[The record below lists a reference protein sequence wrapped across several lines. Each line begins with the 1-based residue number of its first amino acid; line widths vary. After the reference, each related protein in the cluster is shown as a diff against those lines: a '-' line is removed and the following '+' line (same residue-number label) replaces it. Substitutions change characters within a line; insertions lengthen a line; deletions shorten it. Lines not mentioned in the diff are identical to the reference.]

1 MAYQARVDQNSFP
14 LILNGVGYLYDNAG
28 LVASGTRTVA
38 LAQYTVMSQVAASGL
53 WVPWTSDNLGA
64 ATGAQYP
71 SGILMND
78 GGLTAAQCVSGL
90 ATGVWIM
97 YMGQACAIDSSQLVF
112 DTGPTGILAA
122 NTLASIPT
130 LPTSLALQ
138 AEQLLAFRGFVMEN
152 VVQLD
157 NHEN

>member
-1 MAYQARVDQNSFP
+1 MAMQTRVDQNSFP
-14 LILNGVGYLYDNAG
+14 IVLSGVPFVYDNAG
-28 LVASGTRTVA
+28 IVTNGARVSA
-38 LAQYTVMSQVAASGL
+38 LAQYTVMSQIAASGL

-71 SGILMND
+71 MGILMND
-78 GGLTAAQCVSGL
+78 GGFTGAQIVAGQ
-90 ATGVWIM
+90 ATGVQIL
-97 YMGQACAIDSSQLVF
+97 YGGAGLTIDSSQLVF
-112 DTGPTGILAA
+112 DGGNTGILAL

-138 AEQLLAFRGFVMEN
+138 AEQLLAFRGIFCQT
-152 VVQLD
+152 VVALD